1 MSFLMPVPERFK
13 YRNLQLPS
21 KFTTTEEDKSAPGR
35 GPKFKEVSRNK
46 QEHNYYLYQ
55 KFQALKDE
63 QTLLDKREKLL
74 GFPDLKVLPLFLKA
88 NLITS

>member
-21 KFTTTEEDKSAPGR
+21 KFTTTEEYKSAPGR
-35 GPKFKEVSRNK
+35 EPKFKEVSRNK
-46 QEHNYYLYQ
+46 QEHYYYLYQ

-63 QTLLDKREKLL
+63 QTLLDKKREAVGISGLRYYHC
-74 GFPDLKVLPLFLKA
+74 F
-88 NLITS
+88 